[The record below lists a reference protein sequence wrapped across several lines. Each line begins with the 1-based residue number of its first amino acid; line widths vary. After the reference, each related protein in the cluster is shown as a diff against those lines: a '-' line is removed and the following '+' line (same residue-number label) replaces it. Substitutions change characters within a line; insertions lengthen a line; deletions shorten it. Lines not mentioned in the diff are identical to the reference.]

1 MSRAAHAMGFWHSIF
16 PCGPFR
22 IDCLPW
28 TTRLLYPTE
37 GPSYVCKQDLGLIVS
52 FYPAILIVASDLLCP
67 LLTKSFGPDIKCIS
81 PEHTFTGPSI
91 ISERFASSSAY
102 QYYEDISSL
111 SDLVLYIQQTIC
123 ANDQSCK
130 IKADALESAD
140 YLDVDYDTI
149 SQSLVVSAFWHAGTL
164 FGKWDELFD
173 NRNGSVTTEV
183 GILANQKP
191 TNSGELSL
199 RGFLVVLGEDEKL
212 SMKCDRRLCPSHPLT
227 LSGPTLFS
235 FPSRHHLSSSASG
248 ATYSTAFR
256 HPTGLHPTL
265 RLTLP
270 SSMKSP
276 SPECAL
282 HTYLT
287 LPSYLFVD
295 KYQLSSPNLLTSNNL
310 HLVRSLSGEADL
322 EAPDWAIGKWGSTLL
337 LELAPPEL
345 VGSYDSGGSWN
356 ADIPLHLRNLPPS
369 SGQCSQNCSS
379 TPEISESS
387 RLTGEQRSLL
397 VPWPIVF
404 WACSTDEGTKMN
416 TNPFDRVNLGYE
428 GLFGPR
434 TLFYHLQPSS
444 HGRPMKEAVEA
455 PVMKAKGAEW
465 VEIGTVVIVSWGFL
479 WICANLVGV
488 MTKGLHW
495 SGATVRKKK
504 D

>member
-1 MSRAAHAMGFWHSIF
+1 MSS
-16 PCGPFR
+16 
-22 IDCLPW
+22 
-28 TTRLLYPTE
+28 
-37 GPSYVCKQDLGLIVS
+37 
-52 FYPAILIVASDLLCP
+52 YPAILIVASDLLCP
-67 LLTKSFGPDIKCIS
+67 LLIKSFGPDIKCTS
-81 PEHTFTGPSI
+81 PESTFTGLSVL
-91 ISERFASSSAY
+91 SERFASSSAY

-111 SDLVLYIQQTIC
+111 SDLVVYIQQTIC

-130 IKADALESAD
+130 VKADALESAD
-140 YLDVDYDTI
+140 YLDFDYDTI
-149 SQSLVVSAFWHAGTL
+149 SQSVVVSAFWHAGTL
-164 FGKWDELFD
+164 SGKWDEYID
-173 NRNGSVTTEV
+173 NRNGSVKVEV

-191 TNSGELSL
+191 TNAGELSL
-199 RGFLVVLGEDEKL
+199 RGFLVVLGEDEKP
-212 SMKCDRRLCPSHPLT
+212 SKSYDCRLRPSGPLT

-235 FPSRHHLSSSASG
+235 FPSRHHFASSISG

-256 HPTGLHPTL
+256 QPTGLHPTL

-270 SSMKSP
+270 SSMKPP

-295 KYQLSSPNLLTSNNL
+295 KYQLSSPNLLASNNL
-310 HLVRSLSGEADL
+310 HLIRSLSGEGDL
-322 EAPDWAIGKWGSTLL
+322 EAPDWAIEKWGSALL

-345 VGSYDSGGSWN
+345 VGSSDARGLWN
-356 ADIPLHLRNLPPS
+356 ADIPLHLRNLPPT
-369 SGQCSQNCSS
+369 SGQCSQNRSS
-379 TPEISESS
+379 TSKISGSS
-387 RLTGEQRSLL
+387 PVTGGQRSLQ

-404 WACSTDEGTKMN
+404 WACPTDEGTKMN

-444 HGRPMKEAVEA
+444 HGRLLKEALEA
-455 PVMKAKGAEW
+455 PVMNAKGAGW
-465 VEIGTVVIVSWGFL
+465 VEVGTVVIVCWGFL
-479 WICANLVGV
+479 WICGILVGV
-488 MTKGLHW
+488 MMKDLRW